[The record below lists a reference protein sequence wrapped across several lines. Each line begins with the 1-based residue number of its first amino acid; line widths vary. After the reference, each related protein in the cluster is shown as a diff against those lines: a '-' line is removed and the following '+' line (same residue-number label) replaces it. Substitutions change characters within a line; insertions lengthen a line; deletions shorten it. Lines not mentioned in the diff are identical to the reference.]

1 MPNRNFVVQYTI
13 KAANKFSG
21 VAAKFDR
28 VDKKI
33 KSNINAIKLATKK
46 GGIELERFKKKL
58 NSVGRGMRNFGAKAT
73 LGVTLPVALMA
84 KSMINAAS
92 DADETKSKFNTV
104 FRSISADANKTANDL
119 ASSFDLSRI
128 ESKKLLADTG
138 DLLSG
143 FGFSQKAALS
153 MSKQVQELSADLA
166 SFTNI
171 EGGTTRA
178 SAALTKALLGE
189 RESIKSLG
197 IAILE
202 EDVKK
207 RVALLTSKGM
217 RFASMRQAKAQAT
230 LSLAMEQSKNAIGDY
245 ARTSE
250 SAANRSRKLTARF
263 DDLKVTIGTKLLP
276 MALKLTNFLIKIID
290 KFEALSPVTQNIIL
304 GFIGF
309 AAVIGPILL
318 IVGSLVLLFGSLS
331 AASAA
336 TALSIGAILGPIAL
350 GIAVFTAAW
359 EIGSRLADKLKEFP
373 ALWSNIGMVVK
384 ALVDPF
390 IGIIELIKTMN
401 YGLGKLGSFLGGKV
415 ANLFGA
421 GKAEISINEARAM
434 FGGGEETINKNINL
448 NQRSQTDVNLN
459 VGLAGGLEQKGGAN
473 VSQRGRPANVG
484 LNAAGA

>member
-1 MPNRNFVVQYTI
+1 MGNRNFVIQYTI

-21 VAAKFDR
+21 VAAKFNT
-28 VDKKI
+28 VAKKI
-33 KSNINAIKLATKK
+33 KANVNSIGRSTKK
-46 GGIELERFKKKL
+46 TAADLEKFKGKL
-58 NSVGRGMRNFGAKAT
+58 KTVGRGMRNFGAAAT
-73 LGVTLPVALMA
+73 IGITLPVALMA
-84 KSMINAAS
+84 RSMIKAAS
-92 DADETKSKFNTV
+92 DADETKSKFGTV
-104 FRSISADANKTANDL
+104 FRSISADAQKTAVDL
-119 ASSFDLSRI
+119 ANSFDLSRI

-171 EGGTTRA
+171 EGGTARA

-189 RESIKSLG
+189 RESVKSLG

-207 RVALLTSKGM
+207 KVAILRAKGM
-217 RFASMRQAKAQAT
+217 RFESMRQAKAVAT
-230 LSLAMEQSKNAIGDY
+230 LQLAMEQSKNAIGDY
-245 ARTSE
+245 ARTSD

-276 MALKLTNFLIKIID
+276 MALRLTNFLITLVD

-309 AAVIGPILL
+309 AAIAGP
-318 IVGSLVLLFGSLS
+318 LS
-331 AASAA
+331 AAIGLITLMFGALNVATLTTIGSFIAMAA
-336 TALSIGAILGPIAL
+336 PFIAIAVAAM
-350 GIAVFTAAW
+350 AVFTAVKFVV
-359 EIGSRLADKLKEFP
+359 DKLF
-373 ALWSNIGMVVK
+373 
-384 ALVDPF
+384 
-390 IGIIELIKTMN
+390 ELTGFTDI
-401 YGLGKLGSFLGGKV
+401 LE
-415 ANLFGA
+415 NLGA
-421 GKAEISINEARAM
+421 GVFNFFNDDEIDL
-434 FGGGEETINKNINL
+434 NKKIDL

-473 VSQRGRPANVG
+473 VMQKGRAANVG
-484 LNAAGA
+484 MNAAGA